1 MPLDIVFIGST
12 GFSVRLLEGLRESTH
27 PVVKVITLA
36 DRPAGRGLKKR
47 RTPVKEAAASLAGC
61 ELAEWDSLDVT
72 KTIDESVLK
81 ETGLGVVAAFGKI
94 MPPAFIQRFPAGIIN
109 VHPSLLPQL
118 RGAAPVQRA
127 IMQGHRLTGVSL
139 AFLDEGIDTGG
150 VIDQAELEISEND
163 DLGSLEDQL
172 ASLAIR
178 LLLKNLDLLER
189 NGSLPASPQDD
200 ALATYAHP
208 IQREDCIVDWSLP
221 DFKIFN
227 QIRALSPRPGAYTHF
242 RGKRVKIMR
251 ARLTGQPS
259 EGSCG
264 AIEKIGKHDMLV
276 HTATCSLLVTDLQ
289 PEGGRVLSAGEFLR
303 GYRIGEMEA
312 FSRE

>member
-12 GFSVRLLEGLRESTH
+12 GFSVRLLEGLRGSTH

-47 RTPVKEAAASLAGC
+47 RTPLKEAAEGLGDC
-61 ELAEWDSLDVT
+61 ELTEWDSLDVT
-72 KTIDESVLK
+72 EPIDESGLK

-127 IMQGHRLTGVSL
+127 IMQGHSVTGVSL
-139 AFLDEGIDTGG
+139 AFLDEGIDTGD
-150 VIDQAELEISEND
+150 VIEQAELEISKD
-163 DLGSLEDQL
+163 DDFGSLEDKL
-172 ASLAIR
+172 AGLSIR

-189 NGSLPASPQDD
+189 YGPLPAYPQDD

-208 IQREDCIVDWSLP
+208 IRRADCLIDWSLP
-221 DFKIFN
+221 DVKTFN
-227 QIRALSPRPGAYTHF
+227 QIRALSPRPGAFTHL
-242 RGKRVKIMR
+242 RGKRVKVMR
-251 ARLTGQPS
+251 ARLTSQPS
-259 EGSCG
+259 ERPPG
-264 AIEKIGKHDMLV
+264 AIEKIGKHDLLV
-276 HTATCSLLVTDLQ
+276 HSATCSLLVTDLQ

-303 GYRIGEMEA
+303 GYRIGETEA